1 MASILTQF
9 PHENRRKYYIFILA
23 NNFEMCVISILKWM
37 VHLDVPSGCIMSG
50 SCKITQG
57 KVWLQYVLSP
67 GYFNILRI

>member
-1 MASILTQF
+1 
-9 PHENRRKYYIFILA
+9 
-23 NNFEMCVISILKWM
+23 MCVISILKWM